1 MRCRCGVAP
10 WLVPAALLAI
20 LILYQNFIA
29 AEQWSSGE
37 RLGVPGVQELKQ
49 RLEKLEE
56 QSKDVEDL
64 RQEVEDLRHSLSK
77 LDLAKNALPQEAPS
91 NPAVSAVSAVPSDSS
106 ASSATSETSSKCN
119 IFALWNY
126 PRGPPMFIKKNLESW
141 IHYAQGRCHFPWLIN
156 ETNIRVFIPDLP
168 AEYDR
173 MPLDY
178 DAAKSDVVRY
188 ALLYHHGGIY
198 LDTDFL
204 VAKDLSPIL
213 DRIDDHDLVSYT
225 TFGQSCRKGTFSSN
239 FLAGRKGS
247 QVFGAVWEAQKRALA
262 DHCDD
267 RLKVNEKKVCCP
279 DDLQRRC
286 HIPWA
291 GIGENVAHPVLKKQ
305 LATKTSVRLYCFE
318 GDDSFVP
325 LNFLEVLQKHPQLKD
340 AEKAFK
346 KSGVRNP
353 SDRIMYHL
361 FASLGFGSNYDGPQL
376 FDPST
381 YVGFLYRKSIGH
393 FTEIPKDPL
402 EDGPGFIC
410 ASDGEVCRCK
420 GKVFYGRRWEN
431 EERGIKAELKAL
443 LKKGH
448 AMREVQGEV
457 KCSVD
462 VFGDPIFTIPKHCV
476 CQPFKDPKDPKD
488 PKVEQTQGQ
497 S

>member
-1 MRCRCGVAP
+1 MRCRCGVGP
-10 WLVPAALLAI
+10 WHLVPAAILAI

-29 AEQWSSGE
+29 AERWSTSGE
-37 RLGVPGVQELKQ
+37 RLGAQGALGVEELKQ
-49 RLEKLEE
+49 RLEKLEA

-64 RQEVEDLRHSLSK
+64 RQDVEDLRHSLSK
-77 LDLAKNALPQEAPS
+77 LDVAKNALPQADAPS
-91 NPAVSAVSAVPSDSS
+91 PAETAEETAVSAVSAVRDSSASS
-106 ASSATSETSSKCN
+106 ASSATSETPKCN

-126 PRGPPMFIKKNLESW
+126 PRGPPMFIQKNMESW
-141 IHYAQGRCHFPWLIN
+141 IHYAKGRCHFPWLIN
-156 ETNIRVFIPDLP
+156 ATNIRAFIPDLP

-225 TFGQSCRKGTFSSN
+225 TIGQSCRKGTFSSN

-267 RLKVNEKKVCCP
+267 QLKINEKKVCCP

-305 LATKTSVRLYCFE
+305 LATKTNLRLYCFE

-325 LNFLEVLQKHPQLKD
+325 VNFLEVLQKHPQLKD

-353 SDRIMYHL
+353 SERIMYHL

-381 YVGFLYRKSIGH
+381 YVGFLYRFLRPTLGERRTRH
-393 FTEIPKDPL
+393 QGRAE
-402 EDGPGFIC
+402 GF
-410 ASDGEVCRCK
+410 A
-420 GKVFYGRRWEN
+420 
-431 EERGIKAELKAL
+431 EERSRYARSAG
-443 LKKGH
+443 
-448 AMREVQGEV
+448 
-457 KCSVD
+457 
-462 VFGDPIFTIPKHCV
+462 
-476 CQPFKDPKDPKD
+476 
-488 PKVEQTQGQ
+488 
-497 S
+497 